1 MTEKRGRQPDKKT
14 ENRVILI
21 GIVLLAIVVIAIV
34 ASGWKPSTGIESQIT
49 VIVVLK
55 DKDGNE
61 IPYDA
66 TEPLT
71 LIRNRAQHNVFVG
84 PTQII
89 GIAYRCKVMLTYQ
102 GTPTA
107 KPRVSWEAPQVTVSG
122 KSPVT
127 YGTKGY
133 SDMDAPSGQ
142 WVEILGFNFVLDT
155 TWLETNLP
163 DTASHSLIFSS
174 AITATIDGQSKSA
187 TATGTVQDVH
197 KSAGLVFSTF
207 QVTVDIYKL
216 Q

>member
-1 MTEKRGRQPDKKT
+1 MTEKRGKQPSKKT
-14 ENRVILI
+14 RRQLALVAVILLVI
-21 GIVLLAIVVIAIV
+21 IAIALV
-34 ASGWKPSTGIESQIT
+34 ASGWKPSLNIESQIT

-84 PTQII
+84 PTQITA
-89 GIAYRCKVMLTYQ
+89 IAYRCKVMLTYQ
-102 GTPTA
+102 GTVSGKA
-107 KPRVSWEAPQVTVSG
+107 RVSWEAPQVTVSG

-127 YGTKGY
+127 YATKGY

-142 WVEILGFNFVLDT
+142 WVEIPGFNFVLDAN
-155 TWLETNLP
+155 WLETNLP
-163 DTASHSLIFSS
+163 DTASHSVLFSS
-174 AITATIDGQSKSA
+174 AITATIDSQSKSA

>member
-1 MTEKRGRQPDKKT
+1 MTEKRSKLSKKT
-14 ENRVILI
+14 RNQLAVMA
-21 GIVLLAIVVIAIV
+21 IVLLAIVVIAIV

-66 TEPLT
+66 TQPLT
-71 LIRNRAQHNVFVG
+71 LLQNKAHSIFVG

-89 GIAYRCKVMLTYQ
+89 AIAYRCKVMLTYQ
-102 GTPTA
+102 GTPSA
-107 KPRVSWEAPQVTVSG
+107 KPRVSWEAPQVTISG

-142 WVEILGFNFVLDT
+142 WVEILGFNFVLDAA
-155 TWLETNLP
+155 WLETNLP
-163 DTASHSLIFSS
+163 DTASHSVVFSS
-174 AITATIDGQSKSA
+174 VITATMDGQSKSA
-187 TATGTVQDVH
+187 TPTGTVQDVH
-197 KSAGLVFSTF
+197 KTAGLLLSSL
-207 QVTVDIYKL
+207 QATVDIYKL

>member
-102 GTPTA
+102 GTVSGKA
-107 KPRVSWEAPQVTVSG
+107 RVSWEAPQVTVSG

-127 YGTKGY
+127 YATKGY

-142 WVEILGFNFVLDT
+142 WVEIPGFNFVLDA
-155 TWLETNLP
+155 TWLEANLP
-163 DTASHSLIFSS
+163 DTASHSIVFSS

-187 TATGTVQDVH
+187 TATGTVQDIH